1 MKKMDLRRKR
11 ERQRKEDYKQAIL
24 QAAEI
29 VIIRKGY
36 SATTM
41 DDVAREAQFSKATIY
56 RYLKSKG
63 EMIFEIILHYF
74 EELELKL
81 IEINAMKKSATEKLR
96 EAIRCVLEFY
106 AEKEN
111 ISHVF
116 MMDESFMKKR
126 RIFVPGQQKFASAL
140 DKRLIKMMRAKRK
153 EISAVGSE
161 ILREGVATEEFREIN
176 IQEAVTFL
184 EAVLEGS
191 LHGRF
196 WYDEEPN
203 LQKETNLIH
212 GFFLNGIIKR
222 ENGKGESR

>member
-1 MKKMDLRRKR
+1 MKKKDLRQERT
-11 ERQRKEDYKQAIL
+11 RQRQEDYKHAIL
-24 QAAEI
+24 QAAEA

-36 SATTM
+36 SAATM

-74 EELELKL
+74 EELELRMR
-81 IEINAMKKSATEKLR
+81 EINAMKKSATEKLR
-96 EAIRCVLEFY
+96 EAIRSVLEFY

-111 ISHVF
+111 ISHIF
-116 MMDESFMKKR
+116 MMDEAFMKKM

-140 DKRLIKMMRAKRK
+140 DKKLIKMMRTKRK
-153 EISAVGSE
+153 EISEVGGE
-161 ILREGVATEEFREIN
+161 ILQEGVATGEFREMN

-196 WYDEEPN
+196 WYGEEPN

-212 GFFLNGIIKR
+212 SFFLYGIEKKTKNEK
-222 ENGKGESR
+222 EN